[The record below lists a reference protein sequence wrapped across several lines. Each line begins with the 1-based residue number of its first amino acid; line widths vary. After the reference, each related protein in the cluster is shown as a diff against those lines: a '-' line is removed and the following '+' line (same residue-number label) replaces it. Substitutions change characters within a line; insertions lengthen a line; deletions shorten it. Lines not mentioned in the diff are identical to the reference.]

1 MTDQNK
7 QHPEGHTPK
16 SEKPKLTDAQLA
28 RQLRDADLSKEEYDS
43 LMEDLKKRRRRL
55 EGSGDSVLDDLYN
68 DEP

>member
-1 MTDQNK
+1 MTDQSK

-16 SEKPKLTDAQLA
+16 PKKPELTEAQLA

-55 EGSGDSVLDDLYN
+55 EGSGDSLLDDVYN

>member
-7 QHPEGHTPK
+7 PHPEGHSPK
-16 SEKPKLTDAQLA
+16 QDMSKMNEAQLA
-28 RQLRDADLSKEEYDS
+28 RQLRDANLSKEEYES

-55 EGSGDSVLDDLYN
+55 DGSGDSVMDDLYN